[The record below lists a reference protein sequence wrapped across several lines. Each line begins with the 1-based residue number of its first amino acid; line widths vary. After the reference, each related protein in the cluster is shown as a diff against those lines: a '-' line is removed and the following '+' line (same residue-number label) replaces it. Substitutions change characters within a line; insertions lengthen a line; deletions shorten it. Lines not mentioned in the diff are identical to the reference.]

1 MATMPFTPCDTTPCS
16 DVTVKILEY
25 VFGPVVTNLTVGSDP
40 SASGI
45 SPVVNVIA
53 TMMGF
58 FNSGVLTVA
67 TLIVSFITVMGVINT
82 ANDGEAFGRNWSSLW
97 TPVRIVAGAAVLL
110 PTGTGYSFIQL
121 LVMMFSLWAVG
132 FANGTF
138 KLGVENGI
146 INGSL
151 QNVSQ
156 QIGIGSNATANKD
169 YPLYNLREFA
179 SDYMASA
186 YCAQTVN
193 DIYAA
198 GAVTGTNSPDIRPR
212 RDGQPDRIATEAGIK
227 TIRTYEFK
235 DRNTTGA
242 LAGGNAVC
250 GTINLYEYEHRNPAP
265 IDRSGPLSSYVFD
278 DAARNA
284 NNEAISIIRDAVLV
298 AKLTAVRS
306 MMTQIDS
313 WVATWPNDVGGDWSR
328 VNVYEFNQ
336 IVMRAQSSMLTDLQA
351 SMASDPTLATMMRR
365 FTNDITKD
373 GWAMAGGFYQR
384 LGGLRDEFRKI
395 YAESPGNITAPALRW
410 LPNDAKG
417 DLARNSAI
425 MPAVITR
432 KALDGS
438 GYTPVSITD
447 TGNVRSIIPVDLD
460 DVDIDQ
466 MGARGNKVMNS
477 LVGKLMESVTNAAI
491 GADGNVDAMARI
503 KSTGDMLAIANG
515 TITGTV
521 NLLDAA
527 VTAKRAIAGG
537 TAATPLL
544 GGLSKVA
551 DVLGEFVTRMIIEPL
566 QKIAT
571 WLDVLAFYFGVFL
584 PSLPYTIFI
593 IAVVGW
599 ILAVLQTVFAAPL
612 WAVMHMTPDRT
623 FIGSQTQGY
632 LMLLSLFMRPV
643 LIIAALFA
651 AMLLA
656 NPIILYVSKAFW
668 TMRTANVSSSES
680 IGFLVQFLTFKNWLI
695 MYGFVLLPVVYMI
708 YGLTQAL
715 PDAILTW
722 IGAGIK
728 PLGETQAT
736 SEMRAG
742 MERFGHSPRSTAPAS
757 RRPLPQNQRAA
768 LGGGGGALPHESG
781 DTARSNQTLSETG
794 QARQGTTPDH
804 VPGEGNKRTAGTA
817 GEQGSTPQGSN
828 GLFSS
833 GAGAFAAG
841 AQYGAAAEAAARSG
855 GSPAKRGGPVSRAA
869 SAVKG
874 ALTGDPGAV
883 TTDNLMSDTGSPVH
897 HGHADFVQ
905 NRSASAPPTAPAAPA
920 APAAST
926 RPMAQA
932 EQPAGSSG
940 ADRPLDSVRGAPTET
955 KLDAADSDSGNDKPL
970 DRVA

>member
-1 MATMPFTPCDTTPCS
+1 MATMPFTPCDTTPCN
-16 DVTVKILEY
+16 DITVKTLEY
-25 VFGPVVTNLTVGSDP
+25 VFGPVVQNLTVGSDP

-146 INGSL
+146 IAGSL

-156 QIGIGSNATANKD
+156 QIGIGSTATANKD

-186 YCAQTVN
+186 YCAKTVTGV
-193 DIYAA
+193 YGA
-198 GAVTGTNSPDIRPR
+198 GAVTGTNSPDVRLNVF
-212 RDGQPDRIATEAGIK
+212 PDRSVTEAGVK
-227 TIRTYEFK
+227 TIHTYEFK
-235 DRNTTGA
+235 DRNATGA

-250 GTINLYEYEHRNPAP
+250 GTVNLYEYQHRAP
-265 IDRSGPLSSYVFD
+265 TPVNNGSIPLVGFAFD
-278 DAARNA
+278 DDARNA
-284 NNEAISIIRDAVLV
+284 NNQAISLIRDAVLV
-298 AKLTAVRS
+298 AKLNAVRS
-306 MMTQIDS
+306 MMTQIDG
-313 WVATWPNDVGGDWSR
+313 WVSTWPTDVGGDWSR
-328 VNVYEFNQ
+328 VNVDQFNQ
-336 IVMRAQSSMLTDLQA
+336 IVMRAQSTMLTDLQGR
-351 SMASDPTLATMMRR
+351 MAGDPTLRDLMRR

-373 GWAMAGGFYQR
+373 GWAMAGGYYQR

-395 YAESPGNITAPALRW
+395 YAESPGNMTAPALRW

-417 DLARNSAI
+417 ELARNSAI

-432 KALDGS
+432 KAIDGS

-447 TGNVRSIIPVDLD
+447 TGNVRSIVPVDLD

-466 MGARGNKVMNS
+466 MGDRGNKMMNS
-477 LVGKLMESVTNAAI
+477 IVGNMMESVTNAAI

-503 KSTGDMLAIANG
+503 KSTGDLLAVANVTVQGFG
-515 TITGTV
+515 T
-521 NLLDAA
+521 LLDKA
-527 VTAKRAIAGG
+527 VTGVRAIAGATAG
-537 TAATPLL
+537 TPII
-544 GGLSKVA
+544 GGASKVA
-551 DVLGEFVTRMIIEPL
+551 DVLGEFVNRIFLEPL
-566 QKIAT
+566 KEMAG
-571 WLDVLAFYFGVFL
+571 WLDGLAFYFGVFL
-584 PSLPYTIFI
+584 PSLPYTIFM

-668 TMRTANVSSSES
+668 AMRTANVSSSES
-680 IGFLVQFLTFKNWLI
+680 LGFLIQFLTYKNWLI
-695 MYGFVLLPVVYMI
+695 MYGFVLLPIVYMI

-742 MERFGHSPRSTAPAS
+742 MERFGHSPRSS
-757 RRPLPQNQRAA
+757 ERSNRRPLPQNQRAA
-768 LGGGGGALPHESG
+768 LGGTGGALPHESG
-781 DTARSNQTLSETG
+781 NTARDNRTLSETG
-794 QARQGTTPDH
+794 QAREGTAPDY
-804 VPGEGNKRTAGTA
+804 VPGEKA
-817 GEQGSTPQGSN
+817 QGSSGQGGSAVV
-828 GLFSS
+828 SS
-833 GAGAFAAG
+833 GAGGFAAG
-841 AQYGAAAEAAARSG
+841 AAYGASDDAGPSE
-855 GSPAKRGGPVSRAA
+855 PRG
-869 SAVKG
+869 SAVKRAADSVRG
-874 ALTGDPGAV
+874 ALSGDSGAV
-883 TTDNLMSDTGSPVH
+883 TTDNLMSEAQNPVH
-897 HGHADFVQ
+897 RGHSDFVQ
-905 NRSASAPPTAPAAPA
+905 NSSMTRNPMSQGEQPVGTGGLPESVRDGSIENRMDSAP
-920 APAAST
+920 
-926 RPMAQA
+926 
-932 EQPAGSSG
+932 AG
-940 ADRPLDSVRGAPTET
+940 
-955 KLDAADSDSGNDKPL
+955 DKPI
-970 DRVA
+970 DRAA